1 MSKNKVTFNISNN
14 EEQIVSSTNKMVQ
27 THVYIGNEYAE
38 KVLNPNTCNTQD
50 ITMQTP
56 VVVNMNYLSA
66 TMPNGVPNEIIRRN
80 YLDYCEEGLKENNI
94 LCLTGEY
101 GVGVTTLLAQFARV
115 HAQNCVSYFNNGL
128 DRICLNPEVIERSIV
143 EQLYWFAFSTDETFD
158 YHKAANATI
167 ASLYTYVMLKI
178 KQTNTPLYFVFDGF
192 DDIPSETFDGI
203 KRLFTN
209 ILWDKAR
216 FIFSGKIDSI
226 TRLFSTKTNIR
237 FSQNEIMRFGEADVK
252 QYFQTFVPKGED
264 MDFKKLYDIT
274 KGNGHRMDVVRSN
287 YIEKGRLKEL
297 FNSDITG
304 ESDLYDEDFNNLF
317 TDNDNLAKKLF
328 TLLAYAEFPLSIP
341 LILQILETEKNNLEN
356 LQKRYEEYISN
367 INNILRLKS
376 EGFHKYLRI
385 KMASLKQYIELRII
399 DVLENQST
407 PLAYCNYLPA
417 IYKSTNK
424 IDKLINYLNIGNIQQ
439 ILVNR
444 QSQAALNEQCNFGY
458 EACLNHLDKYMSSIF
473 RFSLNKATSREI
485 EKNELWDNEIEAL
498 LSVGQFEQAI
508 ALAQNIYLAE
518 ERLKSYLLIAKKKCE
533 LSSVD
538 YSVLKDNIDQLV
550 KTIDFENIPNKSIE
564 LAKLLMPVD
573 YEAATD
579 IIDRIAKKHKD
590 VVNTDRLYA
599 LLSLAYNKD
608 NAGNIT
614 SVDLVNSK
622 IQDDSLRI
630 FTHTAKNI
638 FTDVSV
644 ECFLDELAKLP
655 KNSQKLYFL
664 QFWLPEHEKMPNVGK
679 AVLEAIRLIVAESDT
694 EIPKAKVLDKICH
707 SMKNMNSEEMQKA
720 MIYIE
725 SMGSSIKYPTFDYI
739 DAELTII
746 EAIKDNLPEKAKS
759 HLEELYLYII
769 GLEDDSIRITCL
781 AKLLGKFE
789 QLGTKKE
796 IEKTITSTVE
806 LRKEITDGIKSLLH
820 ETAYHMKVIEGP
832 IKALVCSYP
841 TITDE
846 LVAEVNTDERKSRAY
861 SYAAYQY
868 LLQENEKKIDLSY
881 FFKLLSK
888 VEDKHTDSLKPL
900 FLLSEILIS
909 SDNLN
914 HMTLITEIKKHFFF
928 IEKIESAK
936 GRCVICMRFYLWLRK
951 NFPSDTF
958 ANKIKT
964 LLISSWE
971 AIDIVWF
978 KIEIGFFMAK
988 YFAKISKEEA
998 CEMIAK
1004 CRSLKKDCFLASSS
1018 CVASYREALDLY
1030 CLSLCNL
1037 IRLDLCNNE
1046 ILRQFSDD
1054 IDNLLSK
1061 SELAEIWGNI
1071 ALEYYLAD
1079 KIQMFSSLGD
1089 KYFPSDYGQYSQ
1101 FDQKCIIYQISP
1113 ALFIRN
1119 QAKFFTLLSNYDE
1132 TFKNDCIIQVCY
1144 FIITKQTLMPSAPE
1158 HKEYELSYSD
1168 YTHLLVLL
1176 EQSSNDE
1183 CYFNI
1188 IDIICKSLKCT
1199 NKKNTILST
1208 EQKNTIIADAERIVN
1223 NNLPTKRG
1231 IKHDGYKIA
1240 CQAALMNAKNGFTS
1254 NDKSQWKN
1262 KIDTINNKADQAF
1275 LYFLIAPYFSKRA
1288 DQLEFFKKGITISES
1303 IKSTFDKVNRLD
1315 MSISECI
1322 DHNLGTLIPDVA
1334 KSAMNS
1340 LANNGSLEDHKR
1352 LIDMA
1357 YQHKPEL
1364 AEQLI
1369 GTLDKDPA
1377 RIRYKHKLQRHIT
1390 SVKKIEQAKKNMN
1403 TIENLDKFE
1412 QIDFFETQLNN
1423 LVTGKGQLQEISKVF
1438 ALTIKHIYSNS
1449 IVDAKAA
1456 IVYLMETIVK
1466 KQKQSKNQ
1474 NELLFNIHQSIRYN
1488 LKLVLSLAAGT
1499 KDCLD
1504 RIENM
1509 IYEHKSE
1516 CEGFINI
1523 GEYSKAESFLL
1534 SWYQKIEFNELII
1547 IDPYFNPSDL
1557 PLIKQLCDINTKLNI
1572 KILAHIGKNQ
1582 PEDFSSYWHKICS
1595 GITCPITINFVSYA
1609 DKPDSGPLHDRYWIC
1624 SDNEHDKHFGIK
1636 LNSISGLGKK
1646 ESSITDIDEGMSTT
1660 ILYNSYVQYVHIK
1673 LGKKDGKKLEY
1684 AEVIL
1689 E

>member
-1 MSKNKVTFNISNN
+1 MTTFNPQNDNN
-14 EEQIVSSTNKMVQ
+14 QIVSNTNQTVQ
-27 THVYIGNEYAE
+27 AHMYIGNEYAE
-38 KVLNPNTCNTQD
+38 KVLNSNTCDIQD
-50 ITMQTP
+50 ATIQKS
-56 VVVNMNYLSA
+56 VVIDMCYFSA
-66 TMPNGVPNEIIRRN
+66 TMPNEVHNEIIRRN
-80 YLDYCEEGLKENNI
+80 YLDYCEEGLKENNV

-101 GVGVTTLLAQFARV
+101 GVGVTTLLVQFAKT
-115 HAQNCVSYFNNGL
+115 HTQNCVSYFNNGL
-128 DRICLNPEVIERSIV
+128 DRICLNPEVVERSII
-143 EQLYWFAFSTDETFD
+143 EQLYWFVFGKDENFD
-158 YHKAANATI
+158 NHKAANATI

-178 KQTNTPLYFVFDGF
+178 KQTNTPLYFIFDGF
-192 DDIPSETFDGI
+192 DEIPSETFDGL
-203 KRLFTN
+203 KRLFSN

-216 FIFSGKIDSI
+216 FLFSGKIDSI
-226 TRLFSTKTNIR
+226 TRLFPVRANIK
-237 FSQNEIMRFGEADVK
+237 FNQNEIMRFGEADVRE
-252 QYFQTFVPKGED
+252 YFQASMSKDEHV
-264 MDFKKLYDIT
+264 DFEKLYDIT

-304 ESDLYDEDFNNLF
+304 ESELYDEDFYNLF
-317 TDNDNLAKKLF
+317 TGKNNLVQDLF

-341 LILQILETEKNNLEN
+341 LISQILDTEENNVTN
-356 LQKRYEEYISN
+356 LQKQHEEYILK
-367 INNILRLKS
+367 NNHDILRLKS
-376 EGFHKYLRI
+376 EGFHKYLRV
-385 KMASLKQYIELRII
+385 KMTNLKQHIELRVI
-399 DVLENQST
+399 DVLENQNT

-424 IDKLINYLNIGNIQQ
+424 VDKLINYLNIGNIQQ

-458 EACLNHLDKYMSSIF
+458 EACLSHLDEYMSNIF
-473 RFSLNKATSREI
+473 RFALNKATSREI

-518 ERLKSYLLIAKKKCE
+518 ERLKSYLLITKKKCD
-533 LSSVD
+533 LSDVD

-550 KTIDFENIPNKSIE
+550 KTIDFENIPDKAVE
-564 LAKLLMPVD
+564 LAKLLLPVD

-608 NAGNIT
+608 DAGNIT
-614 SVDLVNSK
+614 NFDLVNSK

-630 FTHTAKNI
+630 FTHTAKNL
-638 FTDVSV
+638 FTDVDV
-644 ECFLDELAKLP
+644 ESFLEELAKLP

-694 EIPKAKVLDKICH
+694 EIPKAKVLDKVCH
-707 SMKNMNSEEMQKA
+707 SMQKMNDEEMQKA
-720 MIYIE
+720 MVYIE
-725 SMGSSIKYPTFDYI
+725 SMGASIKYPTFDYI

-746 EAIKDNLPEKAKS
+746 EAIKENLPQKAKS
-759 HLEELYLYII
+759 RLEELYLYII

-781 AKLLGKFE
+781 SKLLGKFE
-789 QLGTKKE
+789 RLGKKTE
-796 IEKTITSTVE
+796 IERNIISTVE
-806 LRKEITDGIKSLLH
+806 LRKEITDGVKSLLCD
-820 ETAYHMKVIEGP
+820 TAYHMKVIEGP
-832 IKALVCSYP
+832 IKALVCNYP
-841 TITDE
+841 TIIDE
-846 LVAEVNTDERKSRAY
+846 LVIGVNTAERKSRAY

-868 LLQENEKKIDLSY
+868 LSQEDEKKVNLTY

-888 VEDKHTDSLKPL
+888 AKDNYTDRLKPL
-900 FLLSEILIS
+900 LLLSEMLIYS
-909 SDNLN
+909 NDLN
-914 HMTLITEIKKHFFF
+914 HTVLITEIKKNFNFV
-928 IEKIESAK
+928 ERVESVK
-936 GRCVICMRFYLWLRK
+936 SRCVICMRFYLWLRK
-951 NFPSDTF
+951 NFPLDTF
-958 ANKIKT
+958 ANKVKA

-971 AIDIVWF
+971 AIDVVWF

-988 YFAKISKEEA
+988 HFAKISREEA
-998 CEMIAK
+998 CEMITQ
-1004 CRSLKKDCFLASSS
+1004 CRSLKKNCFLASSS

-1037 IRLDLCNNE
+1037 IRLDLCDNE
-1046 ILRQFSDD
+1046 IQQQFSED

-1061 SELAEIWGNI
+1061 SELAEMWGKI
-1071 ALEYYLAD
+1071 ALEYYLSD
-1079 KIQMFSSLGD
+1079 KAQMFSSLGD
-1089 KYFPSDYGQYSQ
+1089 KYFPSDYAQYSL
-1101 FDQKCIIYQISP
+1101 FDQKCIIYQISS

-1119 QAKFFTLLSNYDE
+1119 QAKFFTLLANYDE
-1132 TFKNDCIIQVCY
+1132 NFKNDCIVQVCY
-1144 FIITKQTLMPSAPE
+1144 FIITKQTLISSAPE
-1158 HKEYELSYSD
+1158 HKGYELSYTD

-1183 CYFNI
+1183 CFFNV
-1188 IDIICKSLKCT
+1188 IDIICKSLKIT
-1199 NKKNTILST
+1199 NQKNTVLST
-1208 EQKNTIIADAERIVN
+1208 EQKNTVIADAERIVN
-1223 NNLPTKRG
+1223 KNLPTKYG
-1231 IKHDGYKIA
+1231 IRHDGYKIA
-1240 CQAALMNAKNGFTS
+1240 CQAALANTKKNFTS
-1254 NDKSQWKN
+1254 NDKQLWQN
-1262 KIDTINNKADQAF
+1262 KINAINNKADQAF
-1275 LYFLIAPYFSKRA
+1275 LYFLIAPYFSKRT
-1288 DQLEFFKKGITISES
+1288 DQLEFFKDGINISES

-1340 LANNGSLEDHKR
+1340 LANNGSLEEHKR

-1369 GTLDKDPA
+1369 NTLDKDPA
-1377 RIRYKHKLQRHIT
+1377 RIRYKHKLQRHIV
-1390 SVKKIEQAKKNMN
+1390 SVKKIEQAKKEMI
-1403 TIENLDKFE
+1403 TIENLDKSE
-1412 QIDFFETQLNN
+1412 QVDFFETQLDN
-1423 LVTGKGQLQEISKVF
+1423 LVIGKGQLQEISKVF

-1449 IVDAKAA
+1449 VVDAKAA

-1474 NELLFNIHQSIRYN
+1474 NELLFSIHQTIRYN

-1499 KDCLD
+1499 KECLD
-1504 RIENM
+1504 RIESM
-1509 IYEHKSE
+1509 IYECKSE

-1523 GEYSKAESFLL
+1523 GEYNKAETFLL
-1534 SWYQKIEFNELII
+1534 NWYQKRGLSELTI

-1557 PLIKQLCDINTKLNI
+1557 HLIKQLCDTNTNLSI
-1572 KILAHIGKNQ
+1572 KILAHMGKNQ
-1582 PEDFSSYWHKICS
+1582 PEDFSIYWHQVCS
-1595 GITCPITINFVSYA
+1595 GVKCPIKINFVSYV

-1646 ESSITDIDEGMSTT
+1646 ESSITDINEGMSTT
-1660 ILYNSYVQYVHIK
+1660 ILYSSYVQYVHIK
-1673 LGKKDGKKLEY
+1673 LTKKDGKELDYKEVVLE
-1684 AEVIL
+1684 
-1689 E
+1689 